1 MEKNLLILATTHD
14 FLGKFEQNNVQ
25 ILRRMGYTIHYASNM
40 NEPGYLDSR
49 ARLRELGVIP
59 HHIDIARSPFRLREN
74 GRAFHQLMALIRQI
88 PFRIVHC
95 HTPVGGVLGRL
106 IGFFRR
112 QDAPVIIYTAHG
124 FHFYRGAPLV
134 NRTLYYLAERL
145 LAHWTDILIL
155 INREDE
161 QNARRF
167 HLKKG
172 GCIRR
177 IPGTGLDRE
186 RFHPVDEYSRS
197 AWRAALG
204 IKPED
209 VFLLSVGELNENK
222 NHRTVL
228 RALEEIRRQSEGQ
241 LRIRYGICGEGILH
255 ETLEHWIHVHA
266 LQNVVTLYG
275 YREDIPQILACADAS
290 IFPSK
295 REGLGMAGLE
305 SLAVGTPVIAADN
318 RGTREYMTRGENG
331 FIFDPPDMR
340 GLIGAID
347 AFCSL
352 TSEERAAM
360 SARCRESTEPFD
372 QKYAGQIMRE
382 VYADADRRAENR
394 QRR

>member
-25 ILRRMGYTIHYASNM
+25 ILRQMGYTVHYASNM
-40 NEPGYLDSR
+40 NEPAYLDSQI
-49 ARLRELGVIP
+49 RLRELGVVP
-59 HHIDIARSPFRLREN
+59 HHIDIARSPFHLREN
-74 GRAFHQLMALIRQI
+74 ACAFRQLLALTRQI

-95 HTPVGGVLGRL
+95 HTPMGGVLGRL
-106 IGFFRR
+106 IGLFRGR
-112 QDAPVIIYTAHG
+112 GAPVIIYTAHG
-124 FHFYRGAPLV
+124 FHFYRGAPPI

-186 RFHPVDEYSRS
+186 RFHPVDGAIRS

-204 IKPED
+204 IKPGEI
-209 VFLLSVGELNENK
+209 FLLSVGELNENK

-228 RALEEIRRQSEGQ
+228 KALEEIRRCSGSPF
-241 LRIRYGICGEGILH
+241 RIRYGICGEGVLH
-255 ETLEHWIHVHA
+255 GTLDRWITTHA
-266 LQNVVTLYG
+266 LQNSVTLYG
-275 YREDIPQILACADAS
+275 YREDIPQMLTCADAS
-290 IFPSK
+290 VFPSK

-318 RGTREYMTRGENG
+318 RGTREYMTRGGNG
-331 FIFDPPDMR
+331 FIFDPPDTR
-340 GLIGAID
+340 GLIRAID

-352 TSEERAAM
+352 TPEERAAM
-360 SARCRESTEPFD
+360 SVTCRESTEPFD
-372 QKYAGQIMRE
+372 QKYAIQIMRE
-382 VYADADRRAENR
+382 VYADADKRAEKR